1 MGCYR
6 IGAVFVTSVVKRFL
20 SLFIVAIFIGA
31 GVPGIIFP
39 VYIFAVVLLVLLLWV
54 NAATVTNLPLYGM
67 GGVLLVGSLC
77 GKAGVVAFKD
87 MSPEQWEWVV
97 SWGRI
102 LFPFLGLGLLIVAL
116 VEGKKYRAYRT
127 ENNKRVPSWPSRN
140 LFLERKD
147 DLARLLGYVKNP
159 RVTTLGLEAEWGAG
173 KVIFAGGA
181 C

>member
-1 MGCYR
+1 M
-6 IGAVFVTSVVKRFL
+6 TSVVKRFL

-39 VYIFAVVLLVLLLWV
+39 VYISAVVLLVLLLWV

-97 SWGRI
+97 SWGAYSFSVSWFRI
-102 LFPFLGLGLLIVAL
+102 VDCCFG
-116 VEGKKYRAYRT
+116 GKKKVSGISY
-127 ENNKRVPSWPSRN
+127 
-140 LFLERKD
+140 
-147 DLARLLGYVKNP
+147 
-159 RVTTLGLEAEWGAG
+159 G
-173 KVIFAGGA
+173 K
-181 C
+181 